1 MLEFNLSHHTPIL
14 QSLLNTNQEIIGYSV
29 IYLMFL
35 YKLIKYNNIKGTML
49 GSSLLPVV
57 CRRAYVLFTLFVF
70 FACGGVLCFCFV
82 FLRFVCH
89 VLPVSLDCLFMVTF
103 ISYSG

>member
-49 GSSLLPVV
+49 GSSLPPVV
-57 CRRAYVLFTLFVF
+57 CVLFTLFVF
-70 FACGGVLCFCFV
+70 VCMWWCVVFLFCFSSSCV
-82 FLRFVCH
+82 PCIASFSG
-89 VLPVSLDCLFMVTF
+89 VSIYDRPLGNVY
-103 ISYSG
+103 II